1 MKKSIILLGTLL
13 VSGLA
18 FSQVGLNTPTPK
30 ATLDVVGKATDNTS
44 LDGVIVPRMTG
55 DQLRAKTYTTE
66 QTGAVI
72 YATSAPSILD
82 GQVINVTK
90 AALYIFD
97 GTVWGAGPQGPAGTP
112 GTDGLPGTPGP
123 SIHYVLNATTNG
135 GLVRTGAGT
144 NASEYSLGLTP
155 GTTNGQVMTWNGT
168 AWSPAA
174 VSFTEADGVIGNEV
188 LNATANGGLTRA
200 GSGTAASPYTLGLT
214 SGTANG
220 QVMTWNGTAW
230 SPAAVSFTEAD
241 GVIGNEVLNATAN
254 GGLTRAGSGTAASPY
269 TLGLTSG
276 TANGQVMTWNGTTWS
291 PTAVS
296 FTEVDGVIGNEVLDA
311 TTNGGLTRAGSG
323 TAASPYTLGLT
334 SGTANGQVMTWNGT
348 TWSPTTP
355 AISPNIY
362 NTNGTFTANRTATI
376 PSGQWL
382 NFDGG
387 GYMGVG
393 GTDPLAKLNV
403 AGFIQFG
410 PNDSHYGVGRVIND
424 ATGEKY
430 GLTQST
436 YFPASGDARS
446 PGTRIYTSGSSVSGH
461 ISFGIYTGPT
471 SYSEWG
477 RFAHKTGNLG
487 INTING
493 TGSNN
498 PTEKLDVNGNVR
510 IRTLPANGTANAHST
525 YTDGTMTATQN
536 QTFTASRIVVSDD
549 RGVLGYVPGLPLAS
563 NTDGTLNTLSIGYG
577 TVQTFTGTQKLKV
590 NGSIVTAGA
599 TYPDY
604 VFEDYYNKSSV
615 IKPAYKFSSLY
626 DTEKFIKENK
636 HLPGVTSI
644 KELEKTTEGYS
655 FNISDLSVQ
664 SLEKIEELYLHTIE
678 QQKQIDEQK
687 SQITLLLSI
696 TEKLKSEVELLKKQ

>member
-97 GTVWGAGPQGPAGTP
+97 GKVWGAGPQGPAGTP

-135 GLVRTGAGT
+135 GLLRTGAGT

-168 AWSPAA
+168 TWSPA
-174 VSFTEADGVIGNEV
+174 
-188 LNATANGGLTRA
+188 NAL
-200 GSGTAASPYTLGLT
+200 
-214 SGTANG
+214 
-220 QVMTWNGTAW
+220 
-230 SPAAVSFTEAD
+230 
-241 GVIGNEVLNATAN
+241 
-254 GGLTRAGSGTAASPY
+254 
-269 TLGLTSG
+269 
-276 TANGQVMTWNGTTWS
+276 
-291 PTAVS
+291 
-296 FTEVDGVIGNEVLDA
+296 
-311 TTNGGLTRAGSG
+311 
-323 TAASPYTLGLT
+323 
-334 SGTANGQVMTWNGT
+334 
-348 TWSPTTP
+348 
-355 AISPNIY
+355 NIY
-362 NTNGTFTANRTATI
+362 NADGTLTTNRTVALGGRQLTFKGTSQETVWGSSGMLTQYGTI
-376 PSGQWL
+376 SNANIILNAADGNGNGISGRLVLQI
-382 NFDGG
+382 
-387 GYMGVG
+387 Y
-393 GTDPLAKLNV
+393 PERSAQII
-403 AGFIQFG
+403 A
-410 PNDSHYGVGRVIND
+410 DSD
-424 ATGEKY
+424 ATGLSLGTNQTTVSAPISFDTSSGNGANGAQRAEI
-430 GLTQST
+430 
-436 YFPASGDARS
+436 SGD
-446 PGTRIYTSGSSVSGH
+446 
-461 ISFGIYTGPT
+461 
-471 SYSEWG
+471 G
-477 RFAHKTGNLG
+477 RFN
-487 INTING
+487 
-493 TGSNN
+493 
-498 PTEKLDVNGNVR
+498 
-510 IRTLPANGTANAHST
+510 
-525 YTDGTMTATQN
+525 
-536 QTFTASRIVVSDD
+536 IV
-549 RGVLGYVPGLPLAS
+549 
-563 NTDGTLNTLSIGYG
+563 NTLSVGYSG
-577 TVQTFTGTQKLKV
+577 QQTFTGTQKLKV

-599 TYPDY
+599 TYADY

-644 KELEKTTEGYS
+644 KELEKTTEGYF